1 MYIRYPVKNPAS
13 FPAGSPETR
22 PETRPE
28 RKKTGE
34 PDSPLPAMRAVRDT
48 AGS

>member
-22 PETRPE
+22 PE
-28 RKKTGE
+28 RKMGKTGE

>member
-1 MYIRYPVKNPAS
+1 MYMRYPVKNPAS
-13 FPAGSPETR
+13 FPAGC

-28 RKKTGE
+28 RKTEKTGE